1 MDEGGVEEHEF
12 RVKGEEDDLEKEE
25 KGLNEDILNTG

>member
-1 MDEGGVEEHEF
+1 MRGGGEEHEL
-12 RVKGEEDDLEKEE
+12 RVKGEEDDLEKEQ